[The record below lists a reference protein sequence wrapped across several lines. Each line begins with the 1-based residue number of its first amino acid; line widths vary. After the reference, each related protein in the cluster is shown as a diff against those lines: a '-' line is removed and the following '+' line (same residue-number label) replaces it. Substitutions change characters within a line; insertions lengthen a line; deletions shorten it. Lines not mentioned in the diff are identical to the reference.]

1 MGRVRQA
8 GRVGLVGFTLML
20 SAAPGARQLLPPP
33 GDGDIRT
40 VYWELQNVSDL
51 WLTLEPRTVKGE
63 RAPLMTFTYRFP
75 GKRQNEAA
83 RDVEVQAFSERF
95 WAPRAEL
102 WFELD
107 GAERIDLS
115 APAHNTP
122 LLEGG
127 ASDYWSGRVPIGVM
141 RRIASAHQVRG
152 SSLGFPFELS
162 APQRQAIR
170 TWLERT
176 ESRR

>member
-1 MGRVRQA
+1 MGQA
-8 GRVGLVGFTLML
+8 GQVGLLL
-20 SAAPGARQLLPPP
+20 AAIGAAQLLPPP

-40 VYWELQNVSDL
+40 VYWELQNVSDV